1 VTSGPVGRSSGA
13 TGAAGSTFVLVH
25 GAWHGGWCWERV
37 VRRLRERGHDAIAP
51 TLPGMAERASEL
63 RADTGLSCHADA
75 VVEVLRAVHGPV
87 VLVGHSYA
95 GLVARQAADRVPEAV
110 EQIVLVDAWFGPDGC
125 SLFDLAP
132 AWFGA
137 AIRDLAAAGDV
148 PWSIPPP
155 PAELV
160 GVTDPGDR
168 AWLEARL
175 TPHPVAS
182 FTEPTRLTGA
192 VEAIPTSAVV
202 VEPSAFPFREL
213 AETAGYPT
221 AVLEA
226 GHDAM
231 VTHPGALTDLLLAGR
246 PSLRS

>member
-1 VTSGPVGRSSGA
+1 
-13 TGAAGSTFVLVH
+13 
-25 GAWHGGWCWERV
+25 
-37 VRRLRERGHDAIAP
+37 
-51 TLPGMAERASEL
+51 MAERAAEL
-63 RADTGLSCHADA
+63 RAETGLSSHADA
-75 VVEVLRAVHGPV
+75 VVEVLREARAPV

-95 GLVARQAADRVPEAV
+95 GLVVRQAADRVPQAV
-110 EQIVLVDAWFGPDGC
+110 ERIVLVDAWFGPDGC

-137 AIRDLAAAGDV
+137 AIWDLAAAGEV

-160 GVTDPGDR
+160 GVTDPDDR

-175 TPHPVAS
+175 TPQPVAS

-192 VEAIPTSAVV
+192 VEAVPTSAIV
-202 VEPSAFPFREL
+202 VEPSAFPFREM
-213 AETAGYPT
+213 AEAAGYPT
-221 AVLEA
+221 AILDA

-231 VTHPGALTDLLLAGR
+231 VTHPGALADLLAGEL
-246 PSLRS
+246 P